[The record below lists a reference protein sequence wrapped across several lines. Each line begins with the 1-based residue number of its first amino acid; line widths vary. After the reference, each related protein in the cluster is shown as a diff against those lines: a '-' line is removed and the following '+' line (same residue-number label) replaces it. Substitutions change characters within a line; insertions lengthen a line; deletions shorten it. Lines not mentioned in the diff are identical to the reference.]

1 MAIERFHI
9 HVSDDILDDLQY
21 RLHHIRWPDQLEGSG
36 WERGTDLNDLKSL
49 VSYWRDHY
57 DWRAQ
62 ESKLNRFSQFR
73 CNIDGID
80 VHFVHERGKGPD
92 PLPIILT
99 HGWPDS
105 YLRYQK
111 IIPLL
116 TDPASHGGN
125 PEDSFDV
132 IVPSLP
138 GFGFS
143 SRPIQA
149 GVNNFSVSKMWAK
162 LMTKELGYKKF
173 AAAGGDIGSG
183 VTRYLAANDP
193 ELLFGIHLTDVGIIR
208 SLMTSRD
215 GSEYSEEE
223 LQYKKNAS
231 EWISHEGGYMSI
243 QSTKPQTLAYGLSDS
258 PVGLAAWIIEKFR
271 AWSDCK
277 GDLNQKFSKDELLT
291 SIMIYWVT
299 NTIGSSTRMYYENS
313 HSLPPLGR
321 IEVPTGMA
329 IFPADIVLPPKSWT
343 MRNLNVTRWTTMPSG
358 GHFTAMEEPALLAN
372 DIRAFYRPIRMK
384 NKPSE

>member
-1 MAIERFHI
+1 MTVKHFHI
-9 HVSDDILDDLQY
+9 HVSDEILEDLQY
-21 RLHHIRWPDQLEGSG
+21 RLHHIRWPDQLVDSG
-36 WERGTDLNDLKSL
+36 WERGTDISYLKSL

-62 ESKLNRFSQFR
+62 ESKLNQFTQFR
-73 CNIDGID
+73 CQLDGID
-80 VHFVHERGKGPD
+80 VHFIHERGKGPN

-116 TDPASHGGN
+116 TDPASYGGN

-143 SRPIQA
+143 SRPDQP
-149 GVNNFSVSKMWAK
+149 GVNNSRVSRMWAE
-162 LMTKELGYKKF
+162 LMTTALGYHKF

-183 VTRYLAANDP
+183 VTRYLASNHP
-193 ELLFGIHLTDVGIIR
+193 ELLVGIHLTDIGIIR
-208 SLMTSRD
+208 DLLSSQDEAGR
-215 GSEYSEEE
+215 SEKERE
-223 LQYKKNAS
+223 YKRHAS
-231 EWISHEGGYMSI
+231 TWISQEGGYMSI

-277 GDLNQKFSKDELLT
+277 GDLHQIFSMDELLT
-291 SIMIYWVT
+291 HIMIYWVT

-321 IEVPTGMA
+321 VEVPTGIA
-329 IFPADIVLPPKSWT
+329 IFPADIVLPPKSWA
-343 MRNLNVTRWTTMPSG
+343 MQNLNVTRWTSMPSG
-358 GHFTAMEEPALLAN
+358 GHFTALEEPELLAE
-372 DIRAFYRPIRMK
+372 DIRAFYRSIRAR
-384 NKPSE
+384 NN

>member
-1 MAIERFHI
+1 MTVAPFHI
-9 HVSDDILDDLQY
+9 HVSDEVLSDLKY
-21 RLHHIRWPDQLEGSG
+21 RLQHIRWPDQLEELG
-36 WERGTDLNDLKSL
+36 WERGTDLDYLQSL

-62 ESKLNRFSQFR
+62 ESKLNRLSQFR

-80 VHFVHERGKGPD
+80 VHFVHERGKGPN

-105 YLRYQK
+105 YLRYEK

-116 TDPASHGGN
+116 TDPASYGGN

-143 SRPIQA
+143 SRPTQP
-149 GVNNFSVSKMWAK
+149 GFNNFKVSQLWAK
-162 LMTKELGYKKF
+162 LMTQELGYTKF

-183 VTRYLAANDP
+183 VTRYLAVSHP

-208 SLMTSRD
+208 NLMIAQDESKLT
-215 GSEYSEEE
+215 EEE
-223 LQYKKNAS
+223 LAYKKKAA
-231 EWISHEGGYMSI
+231 EWMSQEAGYISI

-258 PVGLAAWIIEKFR
+258 PVGVAAWIVEKFR

-277 GDLNQKFSKDELLT
+277 GDLSQKYSKDELLT
-291 SIMIYWVT
+291 HIMIYWVT
-299 NTIGSSTRMYYENS
+299 NTIGSSIRMYYENS
-313 HSLPPLGR
+313 HSLPPLGV

-329 IFPADIVLPPKSWT
+329 IFPEDILLPPKSWT
-343 MRNLNVTRWTTMPSG
+343 EQNLNVTRWTTMPSG
-358 GHFTAMEEPALLAN
+358 GHFTALEEPEAMVR
-372 DIRAFYRPIRMK
+372 DIRAFFQPFR
-384 NKPSE
+384 NKK